1 MIGIKFEIYSFLKNL
16 IGSLIPPLEFCRK
29 IPKLKRKLGGKKA
42 FHEKIVLDRSKKF
55 HDNVQNLLLPPLELL
70 YIWNVFHMMAKQPK
84 LLLPMLN
91 SVENKLKIH
100 SKTNDT
106 SKSLDQYCYLI
117 FMKGVIKRHL
127 DEKQAA
133 IKLLEEVI
141 SW

>member
-1 MIGIKFEIYSFLKNL
+1 MPFSGINRVSVLLILQISLKK
-16 IGSLIPPLEFCRK
+16 SRK

-55 HDNVQNLLLPPLELL
+55 HDNVQNLLLPHLELL

-84 LLLPMLN
+84 LLLPMLD
-91 SVENKLKIH
+91 SVEKKLKIH
-100 SKTNDT
+100 TKSSDT

-127 DEKQAA
+127 DDKPAA